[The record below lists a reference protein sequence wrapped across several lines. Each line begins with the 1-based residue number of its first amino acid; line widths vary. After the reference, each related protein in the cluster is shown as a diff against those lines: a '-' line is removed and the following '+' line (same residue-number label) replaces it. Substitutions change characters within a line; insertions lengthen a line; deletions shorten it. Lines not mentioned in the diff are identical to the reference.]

1 MVAVIRKQ
9 HRRGEC
15 VAFIFLPTH
24 SLPGCFVRA
33 RYCIFFFSRPYMR
46 LPPLIYYI
54 KNEGVSSQTARNT
67 APCAPRFNLTASPPA
82 SPGHTIAEQQ
92 LCPNSHPSQ
101 LERELFAPFFFLAHA
116 PRCFPGGGGNPQ
128 GCTQRN
134 GKPKNPA
141 CMLDPKMW
149 W

>member
-1 MVAVIRKQ
+1 M
-9 HRRGEC
+9 HC
-15 VAFIFLPTH
+15 FYFPSYAFP
-24 SLPGCFVRA
+24 A
-33 RYCIFFFSRPYMR
+33 RLLRPSPILHFFFSRPYMR
-46 LPPLIYYI
+46 LPPLIYYVKI
-54 KNEGVSSQTARNT
+54 KELALKQPKIQHR
-67 APCAPRFNLTASPPA
+67 APRFNLTASPPA
-82 SPGHTIAEQQ
+82 LQGHTIADQQ
-92 LCPNSHPSQ
+92 LCPSSHPSQ